1 MYQIYQVGMDETI
14 ETIANKLGI
23 TIDELKRING
33 IGNNVNLMEGS
44 YLIIPNN
51 NMNQDY
57 TKYIVKQEDNMY
69 AIAKNNNIDLDTLL
83 SINGLNKN
91 DYIYPN
97 QEILIPNN
105 RTYITK
111 ENDTV
116 NDIIN
121 KLNINLDKIGDL
133 YLIQDQMIKY

>member
-57 TKYIVKQEDNMY
+57 TKYIVKQGDNMY